1 MDTTWWLALVAVLL
15 LALVATLVDGWGRGH
30 RQRRSRRLPHSA
42 GELTGRPRPGD
53 IWWAEPVPCLVLAVR
68 DGRATVARIT
78 GHGEDGRPEL
88 IPLPGGVLGEGPRF
102 LDPGELYEV
111 PVGDLRH
118 RVGQADPA
126 LWDRV
131 RHLAG

>member
-1 MDTTWWLALVAVLL
+1 MDTTWWAALVAVLV

-30 RQRRSRRLPHSA
+30 RPRRRRVRALA
-42 GELTGRPRPGD
+42 ARELTDRPRPGD

-68 DGRATVARIT
+68 DGRAMVVRIT
-78 GHGEDGRPEL
+78 GRPGKEPSGL
-88 IPLPGGVLGEGPRF
+88 IALPGGVLGEGPRY
-102 LDPGELYEV
+102 LDPGALHEL
-111 PVGDLRH
+111 PVGALRH
-118 RVGQADPA
+118 RVGEADPA

>member
-30 RQRRSRRLPHSA
+30 RQRRSRRLPHSTD
-42 GELTGRPRPGD
+42 ELTGRPRPGD
-53 IWWAEPVPCLVLAVR
+53 IWWAEPAPCLVLAVR
-68 DGRATVARIT
+68 DGRATVALIT

-111 PVGDLRH
+111 PVADLRH